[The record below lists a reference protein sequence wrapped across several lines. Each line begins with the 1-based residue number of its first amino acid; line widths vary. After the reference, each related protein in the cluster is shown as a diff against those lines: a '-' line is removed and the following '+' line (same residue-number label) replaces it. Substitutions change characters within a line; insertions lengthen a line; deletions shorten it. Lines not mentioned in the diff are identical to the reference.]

1 MLRGNG
7 VLDSVQHGE
16 QQRYAPM
23 TTHDA
28 RVRRVLVVDDE
39 PLIRWSL
46 GQALED
52 GGFAVE
58 QASNAAEALRC
69 AAGDGS
75 FDIVFLDFRLP
86 DSDDLTLLA
95 RMRQALPA
103 AVVILMTAYSTPEV
117 AQGALDLG
125 AARVISKP
133 FEIGDIIK
141 LVAEVS

>member
-1 MLRGNG
+1 MT
-7 VLDSVQHGE
+7 GE
-16 QQRYAPM
+16 
-23 TTHDA
+23 A
-28 RVRRVLVVDDE
+28 RIRRVLVVDDE

-46 GQALED
+46 SQALED
-52 GGFAVE
+52 GGFVVE
-58 QASNAAEALRC
+58 QASNAAEALTR
-69 AAGDGS
+69 AARDGS

-95 RMRQALPA
+95 GVRQALPA
-103 AVVILMTAYSTPEV
+103 AAVILMTAYSTPEV

-133 FEIGDIIK
+133 FEIGDILS